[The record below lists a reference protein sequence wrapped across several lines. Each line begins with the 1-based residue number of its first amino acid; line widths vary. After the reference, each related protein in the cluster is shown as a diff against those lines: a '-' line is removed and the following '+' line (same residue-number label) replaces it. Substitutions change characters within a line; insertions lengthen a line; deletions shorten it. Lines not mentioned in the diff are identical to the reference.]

1 MFFPVAKL
9 NVTVSG
15 KVYFGGGSQLVD
27 CHVGRFSYCGRNCTI
42 ISAEIGAFVSIADNV
57 SIGGAQH
64 DMELMSTS
72 PVFHGGRNVLR
83 VNFSSRQPD
92 QYRKTK
98 IGHDVW
104 IGRGAAISGG
114 VTIGIGA
121 VIGMGA
127 VVTKDVAPY
136 SIVGGVPAR
145 HIRFRFPEETMEQLL
160 QSQWWTWSESD
171 LRVVADSKPMTTSFS
186 DKR

>member
-1 MFFPVAKL
+1 
-9 NVTVSG
+9 
-15 KVYFGGGSQLVD
+15 
-27 CHVGRFSYCGRNCTI
+27 
-42 ISAEIGAFVSIADNV
+42 
-57 SIGGAQH
+57 
-64 DMELMSTS
+64 MELMSTS

-145 HIRFRFPEETMEQLL
+145 HIRFRFPEETIEQLL